1 MFNNQLVSTL
11 NAFEFKVY
19 NYVIKNHQTVIYMT
33 VRELAE
39 ACDVSTATIL
49 RFCKKMNCSGYAEFK
64 AYLKMNAEKRG
75 EISLPHGANEF
86 LSFFKSIN
94 NDEFDALIASAA
106 EQIAGAERVI
116 FVGAGSSGTLGR
128 YGARFFS
135 NIGKFSNHIDDPYYP
150 VNTDMYKQ
158 AVAIVL
164 SVSGETTEIIKLA
177 KQFLFHHCK
186 LITITSN
193 NKSTLAQMADFNISY
208 HAARLVV
215 DNEYDITT
223 QVPVIYIIEPIG
235 RQLANK
241 ISAEVSQGVS
251 FM

>member
-164 SVSGETTEIIKLA
+164 SVSGETTEIYYHPGAGDLYHRIHRSPVG
-177 KQFLFHHCK
+177 KQDKCRGVTGCVFYV
-186 LITITSN
+186 TSN
-193 NKSTLAQMADFNISY
+193 KAGILLYRDKDECFPY
-208 HAARLVV
+208 HRF
-215 DNEYDITT
+215 ITFELFR
-223 QVPVIYIIEPIG
+223 Y
-235 RQLANK
+235 
-241 ISAEVSQGVS
+241 
-251 FM
+251 

>member
-11 NAFEFKVY
+11 NTFEFKVY
-19 NYVIKNHQTVIYMT
+19 NYVMKHHQTVIYMT
-33 VRELAE
+33 IRELAE
-39 ACDVSTATIL
+39 ASDVSTATIL
-49 RFCKKMNCSGYAEFK
+49 RFCKKMNCSGYAELK
-64 AYLKMNAEKRG
+64 AYLKMNAEKRSQ
-75 EISLPHGANEF
+75 ISVPHGANEF
-86 LSFFKSIN
+86 LAFFKSIN
-94 NDEFDALIASAA
+94 NEEFDALILNAA

-116 FVGAGSSGTLGR
+116 FVGAGTSGTLGR
-128 YGARFFS
+128 YGARFS

-177 KQFLFHHCK
+177 EQFLLHHCK
-186 LITITSN
+186 VITITSD

-208 HAARLVV
+208 HAARVVV

-223 QVPVIYIIEPIG
+223 QVPVIYIIESIG
-235 RQLANK
+235 RQLAK
-241 ISAEVSQGVS
+241 TISAELSQSVS
-251 FM
+251 FP